1 MKWPLA
7 LVIVVVLALVL
18 AFGMGRPRYGQ
29 LERCLDLSGRWNDQA
44 AACAAQM
51 WPDDRS
57 RGRE

>member
-1 MKWPLA
+1 MKWSLA

-18 AFGMGRPRYGQ
+18 VFGMGRPRSDL
-29 LERCLDLSGRWNDQA
+29 LERCLDLGARWSDQA

-57 RGRE
+57 RGRD

>member
-7 LVIVVVLALVL
+7 IVILVVVAVLVV
-18 AFGMGRPRYGQ
+18 FGMNRPRTGL
-29 LERCLDLSGRWNDQA
+29 LERCLDLQGRWSEQA

-51 WPDDRS
+51 WPDDRT